1 MKTQITALLFLVSVS
16 CFGQYAR
23 KEKPQKIN
31 LHLEMS
37 DRMQITSGVLVMA
50 SVATF
55 ATGLLF
61 TKGDTQKALYIISG
75 DCLFFSG
82 AFQIA
87 SVSYKKRE
95 RVNKK

>member
-1 MKTQITALLFLVSVS
+1 MKTQITALLFLISVS
-16 CFGQYAR
+16 CFGQYSLQP
-23 KEKPQKIN
+23 KQEIN

-37 DRMQITSGVLVMA
+37 DKMQITSGVLVMA

-61 TKGDTQKALYIISG
+61 TKGDTQKALYIFSG

-95 RVNKK
+95 RGGKK